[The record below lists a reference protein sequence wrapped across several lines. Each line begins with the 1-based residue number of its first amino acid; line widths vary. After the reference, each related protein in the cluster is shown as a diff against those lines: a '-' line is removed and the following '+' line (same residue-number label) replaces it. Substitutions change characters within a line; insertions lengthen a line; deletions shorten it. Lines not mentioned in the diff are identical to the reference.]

1 MTTLTADIGCLYC
14 SQTQTSTHAARLN
27 LGKFAIP
34 PPPAV
39 EEPTESLMPDDLQW
53 EIMAR
58 PDKHPGDPKGII
70 SSWARNVT
78 RDQTD
83 YNGTDIGG
91 TTIING
97 GLQ

>member
-1 MTTLTADIGCLYC
+1 M
-14 SQTQTSTHAARLN
+14 QTSTHAARLN
-27 LGKFAIP
+27 LDKFAIP
-34 PPPAV
+34 PPAI
-39 EEPTESLMPDDLQW
+39 EATESLMPADLQW

-58 PDKHPGDPKGII
+58 PGKSSGDSMGII
-70 SSWARNVT
+70 DSWARNVT

-97 GLQ
+97 EC